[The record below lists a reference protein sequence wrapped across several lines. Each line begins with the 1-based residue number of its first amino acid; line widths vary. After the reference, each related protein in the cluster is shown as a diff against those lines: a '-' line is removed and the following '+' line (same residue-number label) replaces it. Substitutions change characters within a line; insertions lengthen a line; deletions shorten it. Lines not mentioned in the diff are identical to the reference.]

1 MGVWVV
7 GGWMGEWV
15 DGWVSGWMDGWV
27 SELMPGWVI
36 QQVSQW
42 LGGWASEWVADMD
55 GWVDGSV
62 GDWVTGLVGGWI
74 DGWMNGWVGGWVDG
88 WLGGWMGGWLGGCM
102 DGWLGEWVDGWV
114 GTWVGEWVDGWV
126 GEWVGG
132 WMDGWVGEWVDGWV
146 GERVDGWMVGWVA
159 EWEGGWC
166 GWMGGCGSLG
176 EWVSDLVTRGSLAD
190 FYVWATSQRQSA
202 LARTCKTKPGV
213 PLHHI
218 PQLLWVPSQS
228 RTGHRTCTTCG
239 CTHSCRRQCS
249 GRHAWFHS
257 DLRRRTSWTSLAG
270 HSVQLRTPTCSGCS
284 LERTPLSGAFV
295 ATCLHIETWKWG
307 VFAVWWIDSREPGRL
322 YPAQLQHRTVA
333 WNVLKWTSRHRVH
346 YVKKQPSMRT
356 DVFDSRTPN
365 GSY

>member
-1 MGVWVV
+1 
-7 GGWMGEWV
+7 MGEWV
-15 DGWVSGWMDGWV
+15 DAWMGDSASESVAGWLGEWVGGWHGWMGGWIGGWLGHWVSGWMDRWV
-27 SELMPGWVI
+27 DEWVGG
-36 QQVSQW
+36 W
-42 LGGWASEWVADMD
+42 LGGWMV
-55 GWVDGSV
+55 GWVNGWMV
-62 GDWVTGLVGGWI
+62 GWVYGWMAGWMGGWLGGYLG
-74 DGWMNGWVGGWVDG
+74 GWMGGSLGGWMGGWMDG
-88 WLGGWMGGWLGGCM
+88 WLGGWMGGWLGGWT
-102 DGWLGEWVDGWV
+102 GGWV
-114 GTWVGEWVDGWV
+114 N
-126 GEWVGG
+126 
-132 WMDGWVGEWVDGWV
+132 
-146 GERVDGWMVGWVA
+146 GWMVGWVA

-202 LARTCKTKPGV
+202 LARTCKTTPGV